1 MKIKFLFINSINP
14 SKNVE
19 TKYPPLGIGYLISS
33 LRTYFGREKIVFK
46 VAHDNIEKEIIDFK
60 PDIVGISSV
69 SQNYNRAIAYTR
81 ISKKHGLPVIVGG
94 VHISMMPSS
103 LTMDMDVGV
112 IGEGEVTICELLESF
127 IKEGRFIKTNLK
139 KIKGIIYWNDNNT
152 IAASAERE
160 LIPFLDKLHPPA
172 RDLFDIQPRT
182 YMFTSRGCPYH
193 CSFCASSLFWN
204 KVRFFSAE
212 YVANEIGYLI
222 NEYNVKHINFYDDIF
237 SVDVKRVKKIIN
249 ILRERDYL
257 GKVDFSCSIRANM
270 VNGKVIRLLKEMG
283 VKSIS
288 MGLESG
294 TNKILK
300 YLKRDNVS
308 VSKNKDAIEIIK
320 KHKIPVSGSFII
332 GAPEEDKEDILETLK
347 FILKSK
353 LDGFDVY
360 VLMPFPGTPVWDY
373 AIARNLV
380 NEKMDWG
387 KLNVNFKDNYNSA
400 VILSE
405 KLTRKEIY
413 KLFLRFRYEKRK
425 IEIYKL
431 FKKGVENPLKIPSFL
446 IKKIRAFAIKS
457 KL

>member
-1 MKIKFLFINSINP
+1 MKIKFLFINSINS
-14 SKNVE
+14 SKNIE

-69 SQNYNRAIAYTR
+69 SQNYNRAIAYAG
-81 ISKKHGLPVIVGG
+81 IAKKYKLPVIVGG

-103 LTMDMDVGV
+103 LTIDMDVGV
-112 IGEGEVTICELLESF
+112 IGEGEVTVCELLESF
-127 IKEGRFIKTNLK
+127 IREGRFLKTNLK

-152 IAASAERE
+152 IATSAERE
-160 LIPFLDKLHPPA
+160 LIPFLDKIPPPA

-212 YVANEIGYLI
+212 YVVAEIEYLI

-237 SVDVKRVKKIIN
+237 SIEVKRVKKIIN
-249 ILRERDYL
+249 ILRDKNYL
-257 GKVDFSCSIRANM
+257 GKVDFSCAIRANM
-270 VNGKVIRLLKEMG
+270 VNDELIRLLKEMG

-300 YLKRDNVS
+300 YLKRDNIS
-308 VSKNKDAIEIIK
+308 VSKNEDAIRIIK
-320 KHKIPVSGSFII
+320 KYKIPVSGSFII
-332 GAPEEDKEDILETLK
+332 GAPEEDNEDILETLK
-347 FILKSK
+347 FISKSK
-353 LDGFDVY
+353 LDGFDIY
-360 VLMPFPGTPVWDY
+360 VLTPFPGTSVWDY
-373 AIARNLV
+373 AISKGLV
-380 NEKMDWG
+380 SEKMDWG
-387 KLNVNFKDNYNSA
+387 KLDVNFKDNYNSA

-405 KLTRKEIY
+405 KLARKEIY
-413 KLFLRFRYEKRK
+413 KLFLRFRCEKRK
-425 IEIYKL
+425 IGMYKL
-431 FKKGVENPLKIPSFL
+431 FKKGVKNPLKIPWFL
-446 IKKIRAFAIKS
+446 IKKISAVIKN